1 MATITL
7 KFKPQD
13 DDNTLS
19 NFNSSLQVNDYVYY
33 VKTNA
38 EGSYT
43 VNYNDAILVGA
54 VKTITPP
61 VKNIAIPVTIDRDHH
76 TNFSKNTGSFNS
88 SAGYFKLNTGVT
100 VTGGDATAI
109 ASSNTFTFSEG
120 VTAKVGDTVNFTS
133 NPSGLLSSTT
143 GTILSFELISDKLY
157 YVLGEDSSDNFC
169 SLDLSSLDFDTIT
182 PTYKKLKIPYT
193 GDLSVGM
200 FVRGGALSLTDGNS
214 TTTITAINEGLVTL
228 SDVAHTINGVHNYRF
243 SIANTNAESI
253 YYQVEVTT
261 DLTLGDLMSKA
272 NSFFFFVKD
281 TSVNTSGLL
290 GYYADMK
297 IELASNTTKAELFSV
312 GTEMFESS
320 K

>member
-1 MATITL
+1 MASITL

-61 VKNIAIPVTIDRDHH
+61 VKNITIPVTIDRDHY
-76 TNFSKNTGSFNS
+76 TNFTRTS
-88 SAGYFKLNTGVT
+88 
-100 VTGGDATAI
+100 TGGTVGTGANSVSLNWTAEVDG
-109 ASSNTFTFSEG
+109 ASSVTIGSDVVKIGDLAIHSNIPANTTVASFKNIGSAAYAVLSDDLTSAISSESVTFRS
-120 VTAKVGDTVNFTS
+120 
-133 NPSGLLSSTT
+133 
-143 GTILSFELISDKLY
+143 
-157 YVLGEDSSDNFC
+157 
-169 SLDLSSLDFDTIT
+169 
-182 PTYKKLKIPYT
+182 PTYRQLKIPYT

-200 FVRGGALSLTDGNS
+200 FVRGASLSLTDGNS
-214 TTTITAINEGLVTL
+214 TTTISAINDNNT
-228 SDVAHTINGVHNYRF
+228 ATINATAATSDGTHNFDF
-243 SIANTNAESI
+243 SIANTNTESI